1 MLENVF
7 HLSGAG
13 QELVFFLRLVLA
25 VAAGAMVGV
34 EREFRGRPAGLRT
47 HILVSLGAAILSLI
61 SLELATLVNAKS
73 GDFAI
78 RVDVS
83 RIAAG
88 MITGIGFLGAGTI
101 IKMGKSVRGLTT
113 AASIWCVASI
123 GMGFGFGFYKL
134 SILGS
139 LFMLFIIIVIHY
151 LEKGL
156 VRDWYKNV
164 LVQFKGSR
172 IRIKELNIKFLERGW
187 AIIDMDLK
195 KDKAKDEYE
204 VNFEMRFRDKNQID
218 DVVRVLDETD
228 FVTGY
233 RIE

>member
-1 MLENVF
+1 
-7 HLSGAG
+7 
-13 QELVFFLRLVLA
+13 
-25 VAAGAMVGV
+25 
-34 EREFRGRPAGLRT
+34 
-47 HILVSLGAAILSLI
+47 
-61 SLELATLVNAKS
+61 
-73 GDFAI
+73 
-78 RVDVS
+78 
-83 RIAAG
+83 
-88 MITGIGFLGAGTI
+88 
-101 IKMGKSVRGLTT
+101 MGKSVRGLTT

-139 LFMLFIIIVIHY
+139 LFMMFIIIVIHY

-164 LVQFKGSR
+164 IVQFKGPR

-187 AIIDMDLK
+187 SIIDMDLK
-195 KDKAKDEYE
+195 KDKPKDEYE
-204 VNFEMRFRDKNQID
+204 VNFEMQFRNKNEID
-218 DVVRVLDETD
+218 DVVRILDETD